1 MNFILG
7 VSSQDEDNFYN
18 CVIENSNGDN
28 VVYRIADDGRY
39 LKAMQ
44 SLNPMFSFPFSVG
57 FIPRT
62 GHGQGELQRVVVIT
76 PNPLQKLSV
85 VPVKILGFVPVTVK
99 GVTINFL
106 VAVPHYSSLRKV
118 SIDKVVSFFKVAYF
132 YPVMST
138 VGEYVQDEDKAV
150 FLIKSK
156 VADYEKKM
164 EYIQS
169 PLEQEEEDVQ
179 EEVEVSA
186 QEEEPL
192 ETEKVGTPLKIVP
205 SFIHKDVDIPSVT
218 EKKEEQ
224 SIPTTEEEVKAVED
238 NGSIKQAV
246 LKEDGWLM

>member
-7 VSSQDEDNFYN
+7 VSAHEEDSFYN

-28 VVYRIADDGRY
+28 VIYRIANDGRY
-39 LKAMQ
+39 LKAMHAL
-44 SLNPMFSFPFSVG
+44 SPMFSFPFSIG

-62 GHGQGELQRVVVIT
+62 GHEQGDLQRVVVIT

-85 VPVKILGFVPVTVK
+85 VSVRILGFVPVTVK

-106 VAVPHYSSLRKV
+106 IAVPAYSSLRKV

-132 YPVMST
+132 YPVIAT
-138 VGEYVQDEDKAV
+138 VGEYVQDEDRALS
-150 FLIKSK
+150 LIKSK
-156 VADYEKKM
+156 TEAYEKKM
-164 EYIQS
+164 GYIQS
-169 PLEQEEEDVQ
+169 PLEQEEVEEPVQ
-179 EEVEVSA
+179 EEEQVQEVEKA
-186 QEEEPL
+186 
-192 ETEKVGTPLKIVP
+192 GTPLTIVP
-205 SFIHKDVDIPSVT
+205 SFIHKDVDISAVT

-224 SIPTTEEEVKAVED
+224 PIPIKKEEVKAVED

>member
-39 LKAMQ
+39 LKAMN
-44 SLNPMFSFPFSVG
+44 SMNLMFSFPFSIG

-62 GHGQGELQRVVVIT
+62 GNGQGELQRVVVIT

-99 GVTINFL
+99 GVVINFL

-150 FLIKSK
+150 SLIRSK

-169 PLEQEEEDVQ
+169 PLEQEEV
-179 EEVEVSA
+179 EEPE
-186 QEEEPL
+186 QEEE
-192 ETEKVGTPLKIVP
+192 EQVQEVEKAGTPLTIVP
-205 SFIHKDVDIPSVT
+205 SFIHKNTDISPVT

-238 NGSIKQAV
+238 NGSIKQAI
-246 LKEDGWLM
+246 LQEDGWLM